1 MSLQPYIKLIAN
13 AVIPGI
19 SFKFQITF
27 SFDVSIVWKLHIW
40 IKEREDQNLP
50 WKKKKSHNEAKKNPS
65 KKSKI
70 SNYIFLKGVEST

>member
-1 MSLQPYIKLIAN
+1 MPLQPYIKLIAD

-40 IKEREDQNLP
+40 VKEREDQNLL
-50 WKKKKSHNEAKKNPS
+50 WKQKKMSQRSEKYPS
-65 KKSKI
+65 MKSKI
-70 SNYIFLKGVEST
+70 RNYIFLKGVENT

>member
-27 SFDVSIVWKLHIW
+27 SFDASIVWKLHIW
-40 IKEREDQNLP
+40 VKEREDQNMP
-50 WKKKKSHNEAKKNPS
+50 WKQKKNLTT
-65 KKSKI
+65 KRKI
-70 SNYIFLKGVEST
+70 SFYEIEDS

>member
-13 AVIPGI
+13 GAIPRI

-40 IKEREDQNLP
+40 VKERED
-50 WKKKKSHNEAKKNPS
+50 
-65 KKSKI
+65 
-70 SNYIFLKGVEST
+70 